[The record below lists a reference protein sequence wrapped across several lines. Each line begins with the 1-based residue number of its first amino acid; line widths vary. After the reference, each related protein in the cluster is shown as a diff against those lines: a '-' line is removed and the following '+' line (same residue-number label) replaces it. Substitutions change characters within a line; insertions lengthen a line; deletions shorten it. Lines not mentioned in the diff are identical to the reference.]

1 MKKTRICH
9 LLGIEYPIIQG
20 GMTWVANAELVAA
33 VSNAGGLG
41 LISPNAGMAPGSDL
55 VDNLRSQIK
64 KTKSLTDKPFGVNF
78 PLQSPTVKDLIDVAI
93 EEKVPVVTTSAGNPA
108 TFTSYLK
115 DAGIK
120 VLHVVASVR
129 HAKGA
134 EGRGVDAVIAEGY
147 EAGGHNGFDEMPTF
161 VLVPQVADA
170 VEIPVVAAGGIADA
184 RGFVAALALGAEGVL
199 MGTRFLA
206 SKESNIHPKLKEW
219 FLTLTEADT
228 MIVLRSINNPGR
240 VARTAFAQK
249 ILEMEEKGATFEE
262 LLPLMRGDRRG
273 HAHETGDTSDAL
285 ILLGQG
291 VGLIHD
297 IPSAGEIIQ
306 GIISEAKV
314 IMQRLQNMGVGV

>member
-93 EEKVPVVTTSAGNPA
+93 EEEVPVVTTSAGNPA

-134 EGRGVDAVIAEGY
+134 EERGVDAVIAEGY

-184 RGFVAALALGAEGVL
+184 RGFVAAMALGAEGVQI
-199 MGTRFLA
+199 GTRFLTTHECIVHQSVKEAIIGAIDTGTVISGRKLGPTRGLKNKLTAEIFEMESRGA
-206 SKESNIHPKLKEW
+206 SAEELQSFIG
-219 FLTLTEADT
+219 
-228 MIVLRSINNPGR
+228 PGR
-240 VARTAFAQK
+240 ARLGKLEGDIVDGEAYAGAVAGMITE
-249 ILEMEEKGATFEE
+249 I
-262 LLPLMRGDRRG
+262 
-273 HAHETGDTSDAL
+273 
-285 ILLGQG
+285 
-291 VGLIHD
+291 V
-297 IPSAGEIIQ
+297 SAGEVVRSIVED
-306 GIISEAKV
+306 SEAVLAK
-314 IMQRLQNMGVGV
+314 LQ